1 MVQKTTF
8 FRFQAVLASKL
19 APTWVPKTGPKPTQN
34 LTNRLQISTSL
45 QDAPKMAPNLEKH
58 PKICKNLQKCYQH
71 GRIMGPKFYQNPC
84 QKRLQGE
91 LSWESKAVLACVQL
105 RGRILRCDIAP
116 SPPSDKESSMA
127 SAPPTSPQARPLTGG
142 IVAAETQTRLSPNG
156 IGMHIVTE
164 N

>member
-1 MVQKTTF
+1 MTF

-19 APTWVPKTGPKPTQN
+19 APTWVPKTGPKSTQN

-91 LSWESKAVLACVQL
+91 ISWERLPGSASLGATPWERL
-105 RGRILRCDIAP
+105 PGRGSLGEIPWERLPGKTLLGPGHPVGQSP
-116 SPPSDKESSMA
+116 SEF
-127 SAPPTSPQARPLTGG
+127 
-142 IVAAETQTRLSPNG
+142 VA
-156 IGMHIVTE
+156 
-164 N
+164 

>member
-1 MVQKTTF
+1 MTF

-58 PKICKNLQKCYQH
+58 PKICKNLQKWCQH

-84 QKRLQGE
+84 QKRLQGKI
-91 LSWESKAVLACVQL
+91 SWEL
-105 RGRILRCDIAP
+105 
-116 SPPSDKESSMA
+116 
-127 SAPPTSPQARPLTGG
+127 
-142 IVAAETQTRLSPNG
+142 
-156 IGMHIVTE
+156 E
-164 N
+164 NIQKG

>member
-91 LSWESKAVLACVQL
+91 ISWERLPGSASLGATWESL
-105 RGRILRCDIAP
+105 PGRHSLGEILSLEDLFKRWR
-116 SPPSDKESSMA
+116 SS
-127 SAPPTSPQARPLTGG
+127 RRLLG
-142 IVAAETQTRLSPNG
+142 IYIYIYIYILCLKFMFCSV
-156 IGMHIVTE
+156 
-164 N
+164 